1 MTAAAHPRDRC
12 AAGRPGFTPHRLH
25 KRQVPERWIVLDA
38 VPTTAVGKLDKSAL
52 RERCAEGAMETLTGA

>member
-38 VPTTAVGKLDKSAL
+38 VPTLSHKLLQAMAHRL
-52 RERCAEGAMETLTGA
+52 READAKAISH